1 MSKVDGG
8 VRRSAKGASLPSQPL
23 PGPFTNGPYGIVDL
37 FVTKGAS
44 MELASGC
51 FYVLVAVGGYWGFG
65 YLVVVGDFEGSD
77 YGSGFFN

>member
-1 MSKVDGG
+1 MGESVAL
-8 VRRSAKGASLPSQPL
+8 RRARFASFAAPPRAVHER
-23 PGPFTNGPYGIVDL
+23 PYGIVDL
-37 FVTKGAS
+37 FVMKGAS

-77 YGSGFFN
+77 YGAVFFY

>member
-1 MSKVDGG
+1 MGESVAL
-8 VRRSAKGASLPSQPL
+8 RRALRFLRSPS
-23 PGPFTNGPYGIVDL
+23 PGRSRTIVDL
-37 FVTKGAS
+37 FVMKGAS

-77 YGSGFFN
+77 YGTVFFY